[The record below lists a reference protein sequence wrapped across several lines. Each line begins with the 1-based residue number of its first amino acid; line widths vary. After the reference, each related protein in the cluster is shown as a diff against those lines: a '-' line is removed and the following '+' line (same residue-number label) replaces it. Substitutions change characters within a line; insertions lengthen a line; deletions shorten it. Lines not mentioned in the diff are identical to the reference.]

1 MAKKS
6 ISLDDVVSNAKASFS
21 GTISIGVE
29 IPDIVQESTAR
40 NDALVYSVIKEIQS
54 EGGRGLDLYRTY
66 SNVSFAL
73 PAPIDIIDLH
83 SANWEGVAFGS
94 NKGLVGTV
102 GITSDIFGMAIAQG
116 AMGLAAMAAN
126 QQNLAMSL
134 GMEDTANIFALAK
147 GEAIN
152 PNIEMLFRSP
162 KLRQMQLQYRIAILS
177 RKDADNLKKMIDKL
191 RTNMYPRGGY
201 FYTSYPAIYS
211 VEVRTSSR
219 TYGKGRS
226 LWTDK
231 PLFSMKGTPD
241 DKRGCALTD
250 LQISYGDQG
259 MYAGHYDGSP
269 GIINLNLTFQELSLS
284 DRESI
289 EREYNT

>member
-6 ISLDDVVSNAKASFS
+6 LDDIVSDAKTSFS
-21 GTISIGVE
+21 NSVSIGVE
-29 IPDIVQESTAR
+29 IPSAVEENYGYR
-40 NDALVYSVIKEIQS
+40 PALVYTVIREIQS
-54 EGGRGLDLYRTY
+54 EGGRGIDYYRNY
-66 SNVSFAL
+66 SNVVYAL
-73 PAPIDIIDLH
+73 PPPIDIIDLH
-83 SANWEGVAFGS
+83 SANWEGVAFGA
-94 NKGLVGTV
+94 NKGLIGTV
-102 GITSDIFGMAIAQG
+102 GWGSDVFGMAIAQG
-116 AMGLAAMAAN
+116 VQGALAIAAN
-126 QQNLAMSL
+126 QQNLAMSM
-134 GMEDTANIFALAK
+134 GMEDTANIFAAAK

-177 RKDADNLKKMIDKL
+177 SKDANSLKGFIDRL
-191 RTNMYPRGGY
+191 RTNMYPRGGL
-201 FYTSYPAIYS
+201 FYTGYPAIYS
-211 VEVRTSSR
+211 VEVRTTSL
-219 TYGKGRS
+219 TYGKGS
-226 LWTDK
+226 SGEWTDK

-289 EREYNT
+289 QREYS

>member
-29 IPDIVQESTAR
+29 IPDIVQQSTAR

-83 SANWEGVAFGS
+83 SANWEGVPFGA
-94 NKGLVGTV
+94 NKGVVDAVNPMSNVPLLLGSQ
-102 GITSDIFGMAIAQG
+102 GFMAVMA
-116 AMGLAAMAAN
+116 LAAN
-126 QQNLAMSL
+126 QQNQAMAL
-134 GMEDTANIFALAK
+134 NAEDTANLLALGK

-177 RKDADNLKKMIDKL
+177 SKDANSLKGFIDRL
-191 RTNMYPRGGY
+191 RTNMYPRANL
-201 FYTSYPAIYS
+201 FYTGYPAIYS
-211 VEVRTSSR
+211 VEVRTSSQIN
-219 TYGKGRS
+219 GKGKS
-226 LWTDK
+226 VWTDK

-284 DRESI
+284 DRDSI